1 MCHSNLI
8 KFTKCVVCVHILS
21 QSCLNGTLV
30 ANGRDGRPAAQRQE
44 ALAAASTNI
53 TIVKSALN
61 NPGAHPAPAADPPL
75 LVFQEEI
82 WRKKENDGR

>member
-1 MCHSNLI
+1 M
-8 KFTKCVVCVHILS
+8 T
-21 QSCLNGTLV
+21 
-30 ANGRDGRPAAQRQE
+30 AAQRQE

-61 NPGAHPAPAADPPL
+61 NPGAHPDPAADPPL